1 MNCKTK
7 KKETVFSDVI
17 IEMVENGDA
26 TEIDIEAEFNEL
38 KGKRD
43 LFFFVF

>member
-1 MNCKTK
+1 MQKNRC
-7 KKETVFSDVI
+7 FLDVI

-43 LFFFVF
+43 LRLFVI